1 MSSNLS
7 KQEIKM
13 LPPEKILE
21 KILPLLENTY
31 QKFAILEINEDEFQI
46 LVTKQIIE
54 SKTTYQ
60 KDIPY
65 LKFITKKLLLIFN
78 KLIKENLAKQPI
90 TIINNYLNK
99 ILKEK
104 TFSNKELSLLNHL
117 TNFLEKY
124 DYIPPPDVIIE
135 IIETNT
141 DIEENL
147 EAITTKYKEQITS
160 KNLKKVTTNEIIISI
175 IEIYCMLNHINL
187 KEENLETSN
196 LEEIENE
203 KETES
208 IDSIKL
214 YFKEIGKIP
223 LLTKEEELQLAY
235 EIQKGNVKAKE
246 KFIES
251 NLRLVAN
258 IAKKYTNRGLA
269 FMDLIQE
276 GNIGLIKAVEKF
288 DVNKGYRFS
297 TYATWWIKQTIT
309 RAIENKAR
317 TIRIP
322 SKIYANVGIYKKV
335 ETNLRAR
342 FNREPTLEEIAK
354 EINLPLEKVKKLKEL
369 QNDAISLNQLINE
382 DKDGE
387 LEDFIPSKA
396 TPPEEIVIENSLQI
410 EIKKLLENCPL
421 TIREREILEL
431 RFGFN
436 DKPLIQK
443 EIAEKFNLSTQRI
456 QQIETQILNK
466 IRKSKNIRAFIEYM
480 EDQTKATTNLE
491 KWEKRTYKEKRKK
504 IENNKNLKEK
514 TNEKNCQVSK
524 NNQVNKIP
532 RKPKT
537 IYQLFK
543 YYKKEEVDKAISQL
557 DAEGK
562 KMLVLKYGEDLENPI
577 SKTLT
582 VEEKKYF
589 KRTVHYRIERLL
601 LKDDIKKREEEI
613 KKREEEKMNSKNS
626 IQEIKKANEGEL
638 ESTKEMEKLN
648 IETNQNEQ
656 KEKQFLTPKE
666 EKFRKKEN
674 TSVESSSNNI
684 NNKEIAKEEYQKILT
699 LIKTPIFNQLRSQF
713 SEKEAVIISLMFG
726 YIDGKYFS
734 KEAIAKFLDIE
745 TEEVTKT
752 AKKAL
757 LSYKESLNQLIDNT
771 IELIEVP
778 TEQTI
783 VSTKRKNKI
792 LSQ

>member
-1 MSSNLS
+1 MEFDLN
-7 KQEIKM
+7 KQSIKI

-31 QKFAILEINEDEFQI
+31 QKFTLLEINEEEFQI

-60 KDIPY
+60 EDIPY

-196 LEEIENE
+196 LKEIENE

-288 DVNKGYRFS
+288 DVNKGYKFS
-297 TYATWWIKQTIT
+297 TYATWWIRQAIT
-309 RAIENKAR
+309 YAITNQVRA
-317 TIRIP
+317 IRIP
-322 SKIYANVGIYKKV
+322 VHTV
-335 ETNLRAR
+335 ETINKLSKYQGQLALEL
-342 FNREPTLEEIAK
+342 NREPTLEEIAK
-354 EINLPLEKVKKLKEL
+354 EMNLSLKKIKELKEL
-369 QNDAISLNQLINE
+369 QNDVISINQLVNSTENE
-382 DKDGE
+382 GKE
-387 LEDFIPSKA
+387 LEDFISSKELS
-396 TPPEEIVIENSLQI
+396 TEEIATKNIMQT
-410 EIKKLLENCPL
+410 EIKKLLENCSL
-421 TIREREILEL
+421 TKQEIEVLEL
-431 RFGFN
+431 RFK
-436 DKPLIQK
+436 DKPLTFR
-443 EIAEKFNLSTQRI
+443 EIGKQLNLSLTKVYRI
-456 QQIETQILNK
+456 EKTALNK
-466 IRKSKNIRAFIEYM
+466 IIKSKYINTFAIYM
-480 EDQTKATTNLE
+480 EDEKQALE
-491 KWEKRTYKEKRKK
+491 NIKNFRKITYREKVKEKKKKTRKE
-504 IENNKNLKEK
+504 ENEMPKL
-514 TNEKNCQVSK
+514 
-524 NNQVNKIP
+524 
-532 RKPKT
+532 KT
-537 IYQLFK
+537 IYQLLGD
-543 YYKKEEVDKAISQL
+543 YPKEQIDK
-557 DAEGK
+557 
-562 KMLVLKYGEDLENPI
+562 VLSNLNNQEKEMITLRYGEDLEHP
-577 SKTLT
+577 
-582 VEEKKYF
+582 V
-589 KRTVHYRIERLL
+589 
-601 LKDDIKKREEEI
+601 LKSITDDQRSQFYNCLIPKIKKLLELETQRKNEEETNMKDFI
-613 KKREEEKMNSKNS
+613 PKND
-626 IQEIKKANEGEL
+626 E
-638 ESTKEMEKLN
+638 TKTEKLTDIN
-648 IETNQNEQ
+648 GNEEVSIETNTSNQIEPKMI
-656 KEKQFLTPKE
+656 KE
-666 EKFRKKEN
+666 EN
-674 TSVESSSNNI
+674 TSIESSKSI
-684 NNKEIAKEEYQKILT
+684 NNKEITKEEYQKILT
-699 LIKTPIFNQLRSQF
+699 LIKTPIFDQLRSQF

-757 LSYKESLNQLIDNT
+757 LSYKENLNQLIDNT
-771 IELIEVP
+771 IELIEAP
-778 TEQTI
+778 TEQI
-783 VSTKRKNKI
+783 AVPTKVRKSN
-792 LSQ
+792 